1 MSDTLTLRP
10 QQSLLS
16 IALGKLRRNKAA
28 MASAIYLML
37 MAVACIVGPSLTGHD
52 FATIYRS
59 FVRVPPSL
67 EAYPK
72 LDALEQ
78 ELVEALKRARVEHSN
93 FKDAGSSV
101 SFKLTSTQGVDPRV
115 TRFID
120 RSDTFE
126 GAAIVS
132 TSQDQTTAEVT
143 ASVDRRRFLFGTD
156 VSGRDMLTRTLKAGQ
171 TSLFVGLMSGLVA
184 VGIGVAYG
192 AASGFIGGR
201 TDEIMMRVV
210 DILYSL
216 PFTFFVIMLV
226 VFFGRHLSLMFIA
239 IGAVM
244 WLDMARI
251 VRGQTLSLKRREFVL
266 AAEALGVSPAT
277 ILWRHIVPNMLGP
290 IIIFVTLLVPQV
302 IILESFLSYLGL
314 GVQEP
319 NSSWGVQISEGSR
332 NMESAPWL
340 LLFPAFFL
348 TSTLFA
354 LNFLGDGLRDALD
367 PKDN

>member
-1 MSDTLTLRP
+1 MSDLVVAKP
-10 QQSLLS
+10 QRSLWS
-16 IALGKLRRNKAA
+16 IALGKLQRNKAA
-28 MASAIYLML
+28 MASAIYLAL
-37 MAVACIVGPSLTGHD
+37 ITLVCIIGPSLTGHD
-52 FATIYRS
+52 FTTIYRS

-72 LDALEQ
+72 RDALEQ
-78 ELVEALKRARVEHSN
+78 ELTEALKRARVEHSN
-93 FKDAGSSV
+93 FKDNGSAV
-101 SFKLTSTQGVDPRV
+101 SFTLNSAKGVDPRV

-120 RSDTFE
+120 RSDSFE
-126 GAAIVS
+126 AAAIVS
-132 TSQDQTTAEVT
+132 TSQDQTSADVT
-143 ASVDRRRFLFGTD
+143 ATVDRKRFLFGTD

-171 TSLFVGLMSGLVA
+171 TSLLVGLLSGLVA
-184 VGIGVAYG
+184 VTIGVTYG
-192 AASGFIGGR
+192 AAAGFIGGR
-201 TDEIMMRVV
+201 TDEIMMRIV

-226 VFFGRHLSLMFIA
+226 VFFGRNLFLMFIA

-277 ILWRHIVPNMLGP
+277 ILARHIVPNMLGP

-367 PKDN
+367 PKDT